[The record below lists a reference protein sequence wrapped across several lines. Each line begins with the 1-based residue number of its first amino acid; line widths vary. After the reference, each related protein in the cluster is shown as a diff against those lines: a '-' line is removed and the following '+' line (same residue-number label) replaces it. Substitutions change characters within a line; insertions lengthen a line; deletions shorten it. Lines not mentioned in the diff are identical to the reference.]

1 MASTWAFEAQG
12 PGSIPGG
19 GARFLR
25 LERKGGE
32 LSQLDLAIV
41 LAAGEGTR
49 MKSARAKVL
58 HEIAGRSL
66 LGHVL
71 HAISPLQANQI
82 RVVVGAAKDEV
93 IAHLAQIAPK
103 AQTIHQEVRGG
114 TGHATKLALQDFTG
128 TGAVLVCAGDTPL
141 LTAQTLSDLLESH
154 LATGSSATVLT
165 TAMPD
170 PTGYGRVIRDASGN
184 LSQIVEEK
192 DATELQKKTLE
203 INSGVYIFA
212 ANDLRQALSKLSSNN
227 AQKEEYLTD
236 VIGILNAESKKVTAF
251 LTEDHSEILGVNDRS
266 QLSTCGFLMN
276 ARICE
281 ALMKSGVTII
291 DPMSTWIDVT
301 AEIEVDVCIEP
312 GTAIKG
318 QTKIG
323 KSAQIG
329 PRTTLVDSQIGAEAR
344 VFESHCES
352 SKIGFGAQVGPY
364 THLRSG
370 TSLSD
375 QVRVGSFV
383 EIKNSRVGAG
393 SKVPHLS
400 YVGDATIGTET
411 NIGAATVFVNYDGV
425 DKHETVIG
433 DHVRIGSDSMLVAP
447 VTIGDGAYTAAG
459 SVITEDVPAGALG
472 IGRAKQSNILGW
484 VSKKRKGTKSAEA
497 AAKKEGQK

>member
-1 MASTWAFEAQG
+1 M
-12 PGSIPGG
+12 
-19 GARFLR
+19 
-25 LERKGGE
+25 KGGK
-32 LSQLDLAIV
+32 LSKLDLAIV

-49 MKSARAKVL
+49 MKSSRAKVL

-71 HAISPLQANQI
+71 HALSPLQANEV

-93 IAHLAQIAPK
+93 TNHLAQISPNAK
-103 AQTIHQEVRGG
+103 TVFQEVRGG
-114 TGHATKLALQDFTG
+114 TGHATKLALESFSG

-141 LTAQTLSDLLESH
+141 LTGQTLLDLLAAHQSSG
-154 LATGSSATVLT
+154 ASATVLT
-165 TAMPD
+165 AEMLD
-170 PTGYGRVIRDASGN
+170 PSGYGRIIRDASNN
-184 LSQIVEEK
+184 LAQIVEEK
-192 DATELQKKTLE
+192 DASQQQKQTLE
-203 INSGVYIFA
+203 INSGVYVFSAPDLIA
-212 ANDLRQALSKLSSNN
+212 ALGKLTAHN

-236 VIGILNAESKKVTAF
+236 VIAILKSEGKLVSAFMTADY
-251 LTEDHSEILGVNDRS
+251 TEVFGVNDRE
-266 QLSTCGFLMN
+266 QLATCGFLMN

-281 ALMKSGVTII
+281 ALMKSGVTIV
-291 DPMSTWIDVT
+291 DQMSTWIDVT
-301 AEIEVDVCIEP
+301 AEIEIDVHIEP

-318 QTKIG
+318 STKIG
-323 KSAQIG
+323 KSAVIG
-329 PRTTLVDSQIGAEAR
+329 PRATLIDCKVGAEAK
-344 VFESHCES
+344 VFESHCQES
-352 SKIGFGAQVGPY
+352 VIGSSAQVGPY

-370 TSLSD
+370 TVLSA

-383 EIKNSRVGAG
+383 EIKNSIIGAG

-400 YVGDATIGTET
+400 YVGDATIGSET

-425 DKHETVIG
+425 DKHKTVIG

-472 IGRAKQSNILGW
+472 IARAKQSNILGW

>member
-1 MASTWAFEAQG
+1 M
-12 PGSIPGG
+12 
-19 GARFLR
+19 
-25 LERKGGE
+25 KGGK
-32 LSQLDLAIV
+32 LSKLDLAIV

-49 MKSARAKVL
+49 MKSSRAKVL

-71 HAISPLQANQI
+71 HAVSHLEAKEI

-93 IAHLAQIAPK
+93 TNHLAQISPNAK
-103 AQTIHQEVRGG
+103 SVFQEVRGG
-114 TGHATKLALQDFTG
+114 TGHATKLALQGFSV

-141 LTAQTLSDLLESH
+141 LTGQTLLDLLAAHQSSG
-154 LATGSSATVLT
+154 ASATVLT
-165 TAMPD
+165 AEMLD
-170 PTGYGRVIRDASGN
+170 PSGYGRIIRDSNSN
-184 LSQIVEEK
+184 LSEIVEEK
-192 DATELQKKTLE
+192 DASGQQKQTLE
-203 INSGVYIFA
+203 INSGVYVFSAPDLVA
-212 ANDLRQALSKLSSNN
+212 ALGKLTAHN

-236 VIGILNAESKKVTAF
+236 VIAILKSEGKLVSAF
-251 LTEDHSEILGVNDRS
+251 LTSDYTEVFGVNDRE
-266 QLSTCGFLMN
+266 QLATCGFLMN

-281 ALMKSGVTII
+281 ALMKSGVTIV
-291 DPMSTWIDVT
+291 DQMSTWIDVT
-301 AEIEVDVCIEP
+301 AEIEIDVHIEP

-318 QTKIG
+318 NTKIG
-323 KSAQIG
+323 KSAVIG
-329 PRTTLVDSQIGAEAR
+329 PRTTLIDTKVGAEAK
-344 VFESHCES
+344 VFESHCQETV
-352 SKIGFGAQVGPY
+352 IGKAAQVGPY

-370 TSLSD
+370 TVLSD

-383 EIKNSRVGAG
+383 EIKNSAVGTG

-400 YVGDATIGTET
+400 YVGDASIGSET

-425 DKHETVIG
+425 DKHKTVIG

-472 IGRAKQSNILGW
+472 IARAKQSNILGW
-484 VSKKRKGTKSAEA
+484 VLKKRKGTKSAEA